1 MTSLSVC
8 APAYNEEAGILQII
22 NKWIFSLERAVE
34 SNLISEYEII
44 ICDDGSSDQTVKII
58 ENIENENV
66 RLIRNIRNEGPGVA
80 IKNAIQSSKMNFVI
94 TIDSDGQFLLDEALS
109 WIYES
114 DKSIAVLGYR
124 EKADRTLLKIG
135 SAISTK
141 LLNITLGSRI
151 PDANCM
157 LKLIPGEVARSLD
170 LRAVGLNY
178 SGEMTFLICTTYP
191 EVHWRKVSHQNRTT
205 GRSSARILRDGW
217 RRLIFQVF
225 LIFELTLIKNGI
237 LSFRNGLSK

>member
-1 MTSLSVC
+1 MISLSVC

-34 SNLISEYEII
+34 GNSISEYEIV
-44 ICDDGSSDQTVKII
+44 ICDDGSLDQTVKTI
-58 ENIENENV
+58 ESIENENV
-66 RLIRNIRNEGPGVA
+66 RLIRNLRNEGPGVA
-80 IKNAIQSSKMNFVI
+80 IKNAIRSSKMNFVI

-109 WIYES
+109 WIRES
-114 DKSIAVLGYR
+114 DKPIAVLGYR

-141 LLNITLGSRI
+141 LLRATLGSRI

-178 SGEMTFLICTTYP
+178 SGEMTFLICTTQP
-191 EVHWRKVSHQNRTT
+191 EVEWKKVSHHNRTT
-205 GRSSARILRDGW
+205 GKSSVRLLRDGF
-217 RRLIFQVF
+217 RRLVFQVF
-225 LIFELTLIKNGI
+225 LIFEFILIKNGV
-237 LSFRNGLSK
+237 LSLRNGISK